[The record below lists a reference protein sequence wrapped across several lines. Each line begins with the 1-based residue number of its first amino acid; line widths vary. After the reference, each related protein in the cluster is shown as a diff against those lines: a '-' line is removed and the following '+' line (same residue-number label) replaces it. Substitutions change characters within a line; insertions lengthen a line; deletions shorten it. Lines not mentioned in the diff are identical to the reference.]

1 MPGLGRKLI
10 AEFIGTF
17 ALILIGAGSIAA
29 GADLTGIALAHGLTI
44 AIMALAL
51 GPISGGHFNPAVSF
65 ALFIMRK
72 INSSDMLAYWG
83 AQLLGA
89 LTASLLLMLAAGS
102 RMALVHQGIPALD
115 VAATTAI
122 NPFGGLLI
130 EFITTFFLMLTIT
143 TVAVRQNHMM
153 AGLFIGLTI
162 TIDILLA
169 GPLTGAAMNPAR
181 WFGPAIAS
189 LNFSNFWIYWV
200 GPLAGAAA
208 GGTLGMW
215 LYDLKEKEERSS

>member
-1 MPGLGRKLI
+1 MQGLGRKLI

-17 ALILIGAGSIAA
+17 ALILIGAGSIAVGA
-29 GADLTGIALAHGLTI
+29 GLTGIALAHGLTI

-65 ALFIMRK
+65 ALFLMRK
-72 INSSDMLAYWG
+72 INTNDLLAYWG
-83 AQLLGA
+83 AQLTGA
-89 LTASLLLMLAAGS
+89 LVASLLLTLAAGS
-102 RMALVHQGIPALD
+102 KMIAVKHGIPALD
-115 VAATTAI
+115 PSV
-122 NPFGGLLI
+122 NVFGGLLL

-181 WFGPAIAS
+181 WFGPAIVS
-189 LNFSNFWIYWV
+189 MNFSNFWIYWI
-200 GPLAGAAA
+200 GPMAGAAA
-208 GGTLGMW
+208 GGLLGMW
-215 LYDLKEKEERSS
+215 LYDRKEQDEASS

>member
-1 MPGLGRKLI
+1 MLGLGRKLI

-44 AIMALAL
+44 TIMALAL

-65 ALFIMRK
+65 ALFVMRK
-72 INSSDMLAYWG
+72 INSRYLLAYWG
-83 AQLLGA
+83 VQLLGA
-89 LTASLLLMLAAGS
+89 LTASLLLMAVAGS
-102 RMALVHQGIPALD
+102 KMQLVHQGIPALD
-115 VAATTAI
+115 ASVSV
-122 NPFGGLLI
+122 FGGLLL

-143 TVAVRQNHMM
+143 AVAMRQSHTM

-181 WFGPAIAS
+181 WFGPALAS

>member
-1 MPGLGRKLI
+1 MPGFGRQLI

-17 ALILIGAGSIAA
+17 ALILIGAGSIAVGA
-29 GADLTGIALAHGLTI
+29 GLLGIALAHGLTI
-44 AIMALAL
+44 AIMAFAL

-65 ALFIMRK
+65 ALFVMRK
-72 INSSDMLAYWG
+72 INSRYLLAYWG
-83 AQLLGA
+83 VQLLGA
-89 LTASLLLMLAAGS
+89 LTASLLLMAVAGS
-102 RMALVHQGIPALD
+102 KMELVHQGIPALD
-115 VAATTAI
+115 ASVGV
-122 NPFGGLLI
+122 FGGLLL

-143 TVAVRQNHMM
+143 TVAMRQNHTM

-181 WFGPAIAS
+181 WFGPALAS
-189 LNFSNFWIYWV
+189 MNFSNFWIYWV